1 LKKIKGDSPLF
12 KKKILLVISGGIAAY
27 KSVELARLLTHD
39 GAEVQTVLTQN
50 ALSFVQPLPF
60 EILTGISPITRLI
73 PIEKNSSSGNI
84 PHITLTDK
92 MDLVVIAPATA
103 NLIGKF
109 ARGIADDFISTLL
122 LSVKNKVLIAPAM
135 NPRMWSSKPVQ
146 KNIEIL
152 NIYGH
157 IVMTPGDGLM
167 ASSEEDRGV
176 GRMRDPIEILHAS
189 REILGKKQDLKG
201 KKILVTAGP
210 TQEKIDAVRYLSN
223 RSSGKMGFSIAK
235 NAFERGADVTLI
247 SGPVSI
253 PQLTGPK
260 NISIQTAQQMQ
271 NAIFEI
277 WSEIDIVIMAAAVS
291 DYRPSNPSKEKNK
304 KRGSNLSIEL
314 EETEDILAKMGKM
327 KKKQILIGFA
337 AETSNLMENAKS
349 KLKNKNLDLIV
360 ANIVSGPDD
369 AMGSDQSSA
378 VLIDSAENEYH
389 LNKSEKILLA
399 DKILNHLVEFLL

>member
-1 LKKIKGDSPLF
+1 
-12 KKKILLVISGGIAAY
+12 
-27 KSVELARLLTHD
+27 
-39 GAEVQTVLTQN
+39 
-50 ALSFVQPLPF
+50 
-60 EILTGISPITRLI
+60 
-73 PIEKNSSSGNI
+73 
-84 PHITLTDK
+84 
-92 MDLVVIAPATA
+92 M
-103 NLIGKF
+103 
-109 ARGIADDFISTLL
+109 
-122 LSVKNKVLIAPAM
+122 
-135 NPRMWSSKPVQ
+135 
-146 KNIEIL
+146 
-152 NIYGH
+152 YGH
-157 IVMTPGDGLM
+157 IIITPGDGLM

-176 GRMRDPIEILHAS
+176 GRMPDPLEILHTS

-223 RSSGKMGFSIAK
+223 RSSGKMGYSIAK

-277 WSEIDIVIMAAAVS
+277 WPEIDIVIMAAAVS
-291 DYRPSNPSKEKNK
+291 DYRPSNPNKEKNK
-304 KRGSNLSIEL
+304 KGGSNLSIEL

-378 VLIDSAENEYH
+378 VLIDSAENEYRF
-389 LNKSEKILLA
+389 NKSEKILLA
-399 DKILNHLVEFLL
+399 NKILNHLVEFLL

>member
-1 LKKIKGDSPLF
+1 MKKIKGDSPLF

-60 EILTGISPITRLI
+60 EILTGISPITSLI

-152 NIYGH
+152 KTYEH

-176 GRMRDPIEILHAS
+176 GRMPDPLEILHTS
-189 REILGKKQDLKG
+189 WEILGKKQDLKG
-201 KKILVTAGP
+201 KRILVTAGP

-223 RSSGKMGFSIAK
+223 RSSGKMGYSIAK

-247 SGPVSI
+247 SGPVNI

-271 NAIFEI
+271 NTIFEI
-277 WSEIDIVIMAAAVS
+277 WSETDIVIMAAAVS

-314 EETEDILAKMGKM
+314 EETEDILDKMGKM

-337 AETSNLMENAKS
+337 AETSDLLENAKS

-378 VLIDSAENEYH
+378 VLIDSAENEYY

>member
-1 LKKIKGDSPLF
+1 MKKIKGDSPLF

-60 EILTGISPITRLI
+60 EILTGISPITKLI

-84 PHITLTDK
+84 PHITLTEK

-176 GRMRDPIEILHAS
+176 GRMPDPLEILHTS

-223 RSSGKMGFSIAK
+223 RSSGKMGYSIAK

-277 WSEIDIVIMAAAVS
+277 WPEIDIVIMAAAVS
-291 DYRPSNPSKEKNK
+291 DYRPSNPNKEKNK
-304 KRGSNLSIEL
+304 KGGSNLSIEL

-378 VLIDSAENEYH
+378 VLIDSAENEYRF
-389 LNKSEKILLA
+389 NKSEKILLA
-399 DKILNHLVEFLL
+399 NKILNHLVEFLL

>member
-1 LKKIKGDSPLF
+1 MKKIKGDSPLF

-152 NIYGH
+152 KTYEH

-176 GRMRDPIEILHAS
+176 GRMPDPLEILHTS

-201 KKILVTAGP
+201 KRILVTAGP

-223 RSSGKMGFSIAK
+223 RSSGKMGYSIAK

-247 SGPVSI
+247 SGPVNI

-271 NAIFEI
+271 NTIFEI
-277 WSEIDIVIMAAAVS
+277 WSETDIVIMAAAVS

-314 EETEDILAKMGKM
+314 EETEDILDKMGKM

-337 AETSNLMENAKS
+337 AETSDLLENAKS

-378 VLIDSAENEYH
+378 VLIDSAENEYY

>member
-1 LKKIKGDSPLF
+1 MKKIKGDSPLF

-304 KRGSNLSIEL
+304 KGGSNLSIEL
-314 EETEDILAKMGKM
+314 EKTEDILAKMGKM

-337 AETSNLMENAKS
+337 AETSDLLKNAKS

-378 VLIDSAENEYH
+378 VLIDSAENEYRF
-389 LNKSEKILLA
+389 NKSEKILLA

>member
-1 LKKIKGDSPLF
+1 MKKIKGDSPLF

-152 NIYGH
+152 KTYEH

-167 ASSEEDRGV
+167 ASAEEDRGV
-176 GRMRDPIEILHAS
+176 GRMPDPLEILHTS

-201 KKILVTAGP
+201 KRILVTAGP

-223 RSSGKMGFSIAK
+223 RSSGKMGYSIAK
-235 NAFERGADVTLI
+235 YAFERGADVTLI
-247 SGPVSI
+247 SGPVNI

-271 NAIFEI
+271 KTIFEI
-277 WSEIDIVIMAAAVS
+277 WSETDIVIMAAAVS

-314 EETEDILAKMGKM
+314 EETEDILDKMGKM

-337 AETSNLMENAKS
+337 AETSDLLENAKS

-378 VLIDSAENEYH
+378 VLIDSAENEYY

>member
-1 LKKIKGDSPLF
+1 
-12 KKKILLVISGGIAAY
+12 
-27 KSVELARLLTHD
+27 
-39 GAEVQTVLTQN
+39 
-50 ALSFVQPLPF
+50 
-60 EILTGISPITRLI
+60 
-73 PIEKNSSSGNI
+73 
-84 PHITLTDK
+84 
-92 MDLVVIAPATA
+92 
-103 NLIGKF
+103 
-109 ARGIADDFISTLL
+109 
-122 LSVKNKVLIAPAM
+122 
-135 NPRMWSSKPVQ
+135 
-146 KNIEIL
+146 
-152 NIYGH
+152 
-157 IVMTPGDGLM
+157 MTPGDGLM

-176 GRMRDPIEILHAS
+176 GRMPDPLEILHTS

-201 KKILVTAGP
+201 KRILVTAGP

-223 RSSGKMGFSIAK
+223 RSSGKMGYSIAK

-247 SGPVSI
+247 SGPVNI

-271 NAIFEI
+271 NTIFEI
-277 WSEIDIVIMAAAVS
+277 WSETDIVIMAAAVS

-314 EETEDILAKMGKM
+314 EETEDILDKMGKM

-337 AETSNLMENAKS
+337 AETSDLLENAKS

-378 VLIDSAENEYH
+378 VLIDSAENEYY

>member
-1 LKKIKGDSPLF
+1 MKKIKGDSPLF

-109 ARGIADDFISTLL
+109 ARGIADDFTSTLL

-152 NIYGH
+152 KTYEH

-176 GRMRDPIEILHAS
+176 GRMPDPLEILHTS

-201 KKILVTAGP
+201 KRILVTAGP

-223 RSSGKMGFSIAK
+223 RSSGKMGYSIAK

-247 SGPVSI
+247 SGPVNI

-271 NAIFEI
+271 NAIFKI

-314 EETEDILAKMGKM
+314 EETEDILDKMGKM

-337 AETSNLMENAKS
+337 AETSDLLENAKS

-378 VLIDSAENEYH
+378 VLIDSAENEYY

>member
-1 LKKIKGDSPLF
+1 
-12 KKKILLVISGGIAAY
+12 
-27 KSVELARLLTHD
+27 
-39 GAEVQTVLTQN
+39 
-50 ALSFVQPLPF
+50 
-60 EILTGISPITRLI
+60 
-73 PIEKNSSSGNI
+73 
-84 PHITLTDK
+84 
-92 MDLVVIAPATA
+92 
-103 NLIGKF
+103 
-109 ARGIADDFISTLL
+109 
-122 LSVKNKVLIAPAM
+122 M

-152 NIYGH
+152 KTYEH

-176 GRMRDPIEILHAS
+176 GRMPDPLEILHTS

-201 KKILVTAGP
+201 KRILVTAGP

-223 RSSGKMGFSIAK
+223 RSSGKMGYSIAK
-235 NAFERGADVTLI
+235 NAFERGAGVTLI
-247 SGPVSI
+247 SGPVNI

-271 NAIFEI
+271 NTIFEI
-277 WSEIDIVIMAAAVS
+277 WSETDIVIMAAAVS
-291 DYRPSNPSKEKNK
+291 DYRPTNPSKEKNK

-314 EETEDILAKMGKM
+314 EETEDILDKMGKM

-337 AETSNLMENAKS
+337 AETSDLLENAKS

-378 VLIDSAENEYH
+378 VLIDSAENEYY

>member
-1 LKKIKGDSPLF
+1 MKKIKGDSPLF

-152 NIYGH
+152 KTYEH

-176 GRMRDPIEILHAS
+176 GRMPDPLEILHTS

-201 KKILVTAGP
+201 KRILVTAGP

-223 RSSGKMGFSIAK
+223 RSSGKMGYSIAK
-235 NAFERGADVTLI
+235 YAFERGADVTLI
-247 SGPVSI
+247 SGPVNI

-271 NAIFEI
+271 NTIFEI
-277 WSEIDIVIMAAAVS
+277 WSETDIVIMAAAVS

-314 EETEDILAKMGKM
+314 EETEDILDKMGKM

-337 AETSNLMENAKS
+337 AETSDLLENAKS

-378 VLIDSAENEYH
+378 VLIDSAENEYY

>member
-1 LKKIKGDSPLF
+1 MKKIKGDSPLF

-304 KRGSNLSIEL
+304 KGGSNLSIEL
-314 EETEDILAKMGKM
+314 EKTEDILAKMGKM

>member
-1 LKKIKGDSPLF
+1 MKKIKGDSPLF

-60 EILTGISPITRLI
+60 EILTGISPITSLI

-109 ARGIADDFISTLL
+109 ARGIADDFTSTLL

-152 NIYGH
+152 KTYEH

-176 GRMRDPIEILHAS
+176 GRMPDPLEILHTS
-189 REILGKKQDLKG
+189 WEILGKKQDLKG
-201 KKILVTAGP
+201 KRILVTAGP

-223 RSSGKMGFSIAK
+223 RSSGKMGYSIAK

-247 SGPVSI
+247 SGPVNI

-271 NAIFEI
+271 NTIFEI
-277 WSEIDIVIMAAAVS
+277 WSETDIVIMAAAVS

-314 EETEDILAKMGKM
+314 EETEDILDKMGKM

-337 AETSNLMENAKS
+337 AETSDLLENAKS

-378 VLIDSAENEYH
+378 VLIDSAENEYY

>member
-152 NIYGH
+152 KTYEH

-176 GRMRDPIEILHAS
+176 GRMPDPLEILHTS

-201 KKILVTAGP
+201 KRILVTAGP

-223 RSSGKMGFSIAK
+223 RSSGKMGYSIAK

-247 SGPVSI
+247 SGPVNI

-271 NAIFEI
+271 NTIFEI
-277 WSEIDIVIMAAAVS
+277 WSETDIVIMAAAVS

-337 AETSNLMENAKS
+337 AETSDLLENAKS

-378 VLIDSAENEYH
+378 VLIDSAENEYY

>member
-1 LKKIKGDSPLF
+1 MKKIKGDSPLF

-152 NIYGH
+152 KTYEH

-176 GRMRDPIEILHAS
+176 GRMPDPLEILHTS

-201 KKILVTAGP
+201 KRILVTAGP

-223 RSSGKMGFSIAK
+223 RSSGKMGYSIAK

-247 SGPVSI
+247 SGPVNI

-271 NAIFEI
+271 NTIFEI
-277 WSEIDIVIMAAAVS
+277 WSETDIVIMAAAVS

-337 AETSNLMENAKS
+337 AETSDLLENAKS

-378 VLIDSAENEYH
+378 VLIDSAENEYY

>member
-1 LKKIKGDSPLF
+1 MKKIKGDSPLF

-152 NIYGH
+152 KTYEH

-176 GRMRDPIEILHAS
+176 GRMPDPLEILHTS

-201 KKILVTAGP
+201 KRILVTAGP

-223 RSSGKMGFSIAK
+223 RSSGKMGYSIAK

-247 SGPVSI
+247 SGPVNI

-271 NAIFEI
+271 KTIFEI
-277 WSEIDIVIMAAAVS
+277 WSETDIVIMAAAVS

-314 EETEDILAKMGKM
+314 EETEDILDKMGKM

-337 AETSNLMENAKS
+337 AETSDLLENAKS

-378 VLIDSAENEYH
+378 VLIDSAENEYY

>member
-1 LKKIKGDSPLF
+1 MKKIKGDSPLF

-73 PIEKNSSSGNI
+73 PIEQNSSSGNI

-152 NIYGH
+152 KTYEH

-176 GRMRDPIEILHAS
+176 GRMPDPLEILHTS

-201 KKILVTAGP
+201 KRILVTAGP

-223 RSSGKMGFSIAK
+223 RSSGKMGYSIAK

-247 SGPVSI
+247 SGPVNI

-271 NAIFEI
+271 NTIFEI
-277 WSEIDIVIMAAAVS
+277 WSETDIVIMAAAVS

-314 EETEDILAKMGKM
+314 EETEDILDKMGKM

-337 AETSNLMENAKS
+337 AETSDLLENAKS

-378 VLIDSAENEYH
+378 VLIDSAENEYY

>member
-152 NIYGH
+152 KTYEH

-176 GRMRDPIEILHAS
+176 GRMPDPLEILHTS

-201 KKILVTAGP
+201 KRILVTAGP

-223 RSSGKMGFSIAK
+223 RSSGKMGYSIAK

-247 SGPVSI
+247 SGPVNI

-271 NAIFEI
+271 NTIFEI
-277 WSEIDIVIMAAAVS
+277 WSETDIVIMAAAVS

-314 EETEDILAKMGKM
+314 EETEDILDKMGKM

-337 AETSNLMENAKS
+337 AETSDLLENAKS

-378 VLIDSAENEYH
+378 VLIDSAENEYY

>member
-1 LKKIKGDSPLF
+1 MKKIKGDSPLF

-60 EILTGISPITRLI
+60 EILTGISPITSLI

-152 NIYGH
+152 KTYEH

-176 GRMRDPIEILHAS
+176 GRMPDPLEILHTS

-201 KKILVTAGP
+201 KRILVTAGP

-223 RSSGKMGFSIAK
+223 RSSGKMGYSIAK

-247 SGPVSI
+247 SGPVNI

-271 NAIFEI
+271 NTIFEI
-277 WSEIDIVIMAAAVS
+277 WSETDIVIMAAAVS

-314 EETEDILAKMGKM
+314 EETEDILDKMGKM

-337 AETSNLMENAKS
+337 AETSDLLENAKS

-378 VLIDSAENEYH
+378 VLIDSAENEYY

>member
-1 LKKIKGDSPLF
+1 MKKIKGDSPLF

-60 EILTGISPITRLI
+60 EILTGISPITKLI

-176 GRMRDPIEILHAS
+176 GRMPDPLEILHTS

-223 RSSGKMGFSIAK
+223 RSSGKMGYSIAK

-277 WSEIDIVIMAAAVS
+277 WPEIDIVIMAAAVS
-291 DYRPSNPSKEKNK
+291 DYRPSNPNKEKNK
-304 KRGSNLSIEL
+304 KGGSNLSIEL

-378 VLIDSAENEYH
+378 VLIDSAENEYRF
-389 LNKSEKILLA
+389 NKSEKILLA
-399 DKILNHLVEFLL
+399 NKILNHLVEFLL

>member
-152 NIYGH
+152 KTYEH

-176 GRMRDPIEILHAS
+176 GRMPDPLEILHTS

-201 KKILVTAGP
+201 KRILVTAGP

-223 RSSGKMGFSIAK
+223 RSSGKMGYSIAK

-247 SGPVSI
+247 SGPVNI

-271 NAIFEI
+271 KTIFEI
-277 WSEIDIVIMAAAVS
+277 WSETDIVIMAAAVS

-314 EETEDILAKMGKM
+314 EETEDILDKMGKM

-337 AETSNLMENAKS
+337 AETSDLLENAKS

-378 VLIDSAENEYH
+378 VLIDSAENEYY

>member
-1 LKKIKGDSPLF
+1 MKKIKGDSPLF

-60 EILTGISPITRLI
+60 EILTGISPITKLI

-223 RSSGKMGFSIAK
+223 RSSGKMGYSIAK

-277 WSEIDIVIMAAAVS
+277 WPEIDIVIMAAAVS
-291 DYRPSNPSKEKNK
+291 DYRPSNPNKEKNK
-304 KRGSNLSIEL
+304 KGGSNLSIEL

-378 VLIDSAENEYH
+378 VLIDSAENEYRF
-389 LNKSEKILLA
+389 NKSEKILLA
-399 DKILNHLVEFLL
+399 NKILNHLVEFLL